1 MSRDND
7 AGEEAG
13 EAGGG
18 KAKGGKKK
26 LIMIV
31 VGVALVVG
39 IGAKFTILS
48 GGKAK
53 AATPVASPSP
63 GPVIDLG
70 NMTLNLAD
78 TPGPHYA
85 MVGLAVELTPKAAA
99 DKITAQVPLLKDAAL
114 RTLSGLTMATLLTPA
129 GQDGVRA
136 TLTDQAQGIFGK
148 DSITKVLL
156 TEVVVQ

>member
-1 MSRDND
+1 MSKDRG

-13 EAGGG
+13 ETE
-18 KAKGGKKK
+18 AKGKKK
-26 LIMIV
+26 LIMVV
-31 VGVALVVG
+31 VGVLLVVG
-39 IGAKFTILS
+39 IGAKFTVLS
-48 GGKAK
+48 ASKAK
-53 AATPVASPSP
+53 GATPVASPSP

-85 MVGLAVELTPKAAA
+85 MVGLAVELGPKAAA

-114 RTLSGLTMATLLTPA
+114 RTLSGLTMATLLSPT
-129 GQDGVRA
+129 GQDGVRS

-148 DSITKVLL
+148 DNITKVLL

>member
-1 MSRDND
+1 MSKDKD

-18 KAKGGKKK
+18 TAKGGRKK

-31 VGVALVVG
+31 GVLLVVG
-39 IGAKFTILS
+39 IGAKFTVLS
-48 GGKAK
+48 GSKAK
-53 AATPVASPSP
+53 GATPVASPSP

-85 MVGLAVELTPKAAA
+85 MVGLAVELSPKAAA

-114 RTLSGLTMATLLTPA
+114 RTLSGLTMATLLSPT
-129 GQDGVRA
+129 GQDGVRS

-148 DSITKVLL
+148 DNITKVLL